1 MLEIIEMPIGD
12 IRPFDRNAKEHPKEQ
27 VEQIRRSIE
36 AFGMN
41 DPLAIDEQN
50 VIIEGHGRFLALI
63 FSWVNWTFCGRTTS
77 TSTPPCKP
85 PPSPSGAMCGRWAAT
100 DSWWATPPL

>member
-36 AFGMN
+36 AFGMS
-41 DPLAIDEQN
+41 DPQCSRDYAIF
-50 VIIEGHGRFLALI
+50 G
-63 FSWVNWTFCGRTTS
+63 
-77 TSTPPCKP
+77 
-85 PPSPSGAMCGRWAAT
+85 
-100 DSWWATPPL
+100 